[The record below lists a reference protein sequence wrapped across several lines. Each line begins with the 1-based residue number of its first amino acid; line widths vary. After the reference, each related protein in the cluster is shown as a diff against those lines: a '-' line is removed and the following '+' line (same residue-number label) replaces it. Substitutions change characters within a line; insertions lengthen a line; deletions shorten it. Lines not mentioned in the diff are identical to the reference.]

1 MRVRADRY
9 RQRAADAKDRAGQAP
24 EGRTTVALTA
34 QAVNDCRQEPVH
46 DLRPK
51 DSLSSLGRPLARRS
65 RLNPENRDGGDPAH
79 PGAHAVW
86 PVRAERSER
95 NLWPAHVFPKWSP
108 SIVAPKPV
116 HEGSRDPAP
125 LGIRAGFRFGE
136 SHAAA
141 RRGMRF
147 LANSGTR
154 LIVRALRE
162 KAAAA
167 RQNRFMDASFTRSS
181 ASLKNT

>member
-1 MRVRADRY
+1 MRAILRRLLDIPVRQPTTSTMRVRADRY
-9 RQRAADAKDRAGQAP
+9 RQRAADAKDRAGQAL

-65 RLNPENRDGGDPAH
+65 RLNPEIRDGGDPAH

-86 PVRAERSER
+86 PVRAGRSER

-108 SIVAPKPV
+108 PTVAPNPYTRVPETPPRWESGGVSFWRITCSGAKGHAIP
-116 HEGSRDPAP
+116 EQIREPA
-125 LGIRAGFRFGE
+125 
-136 SHAAA
+136 S
-141 RRGMRF
+141 
-147 LANSGTR
+147 
-154 LIVRALRE
+154 
-162 KAAAA
+162 
-167 RQNRFMDASFTRSS
+167 
-181 ASLKNT
+181 